1 MNGRPHWPRGT
12 LLGLSAVA
20 LLMTASASQAQT
32 SPSILGT
39 YNGTFSGQDHFC
51 SPPTIAESFHG
62 TISFTVND
70 QQGALF
76 TGSGTIHDTT
86 DGETDPISISG
97 SIAPSGSVTGDFTV
111 DDPVDPA
118 SATFSGSLSGNVL
131 RLNFDGSDSECNFT
145 GSITVSRG
153 ASAGVDPENAPGNAV
168 TTQTEVDSFA
178 RGQPLANSNRIRNI
192 LRGGGNNVQASA
204 NGLTL
209 SGMSAG
215 DGNSMPVGAWV
226 GYSYTDTENDFSTT
240 AFTSTRHSVLFGL
253 DTMPSDDL
261 LLGVSVGIE
270 RVDVDTRF
278 NSGEQDLSAITVA
291 PYLGLLINDWLT
303 LDATVGIGNVNNDQF
318 RLQGATRIDSEV
330 DSIRWFANTNLA
342 ATYTSDALHL
352 TGLAGLLWVTQRDD
366 DFFESNGQFTQ
377 DSHYNVGR
385 ALLGGEIAYSIGAW
399 EPYASGLFEYDFT
412 STSQQYAAG
421 VVAPQ
426 NDQTDVLVSAGLRYF
441 GNNNISGALEY
452 NTLFGRQDLD
462 EYSINASIRWEF

>member
-1 MNGRPHWPRGT
+1 MHS
-12 LLGLSAVA
+12 LLEA
-20 LLMTASASQAQT
+20 
-32 SPSILGT
+32 
-39 YNGTFSGQDHFC
+39 
-51 SPPTIAESFHG
+51 
-62 TISFTVND
+62 
-70 QQGALF
+70 
-76 TGSGTIHDTT
+76 
-86 DGETDPISISG
+86 
-97 SIAPSGSVTGDFTV
+97 
-111 DDPVDPA
+111 
-118 SATFSGSLSGNVL
+118 SLSGDLL
-131 RLNFDGSDSECNFT
+131 RLTFDGSTSECNFT

-153 ASAGVDPENAPGNAV
+153 ASAGVDPENSAGNAV

-192 LRGGGNNVQASA
+192 LRGGGTNVQASA

-215 DGNSMPVGAWV
+215 EGNSMPVGAWF

-240 AFTSTRHSVLFGL
+240 AFTSTRHSALFGL
-253 DTMPSDDL
+253 DAMPTDDL

-270 RVDVDTRF
+270 RVDVNTRF
-278 NSGEQDLSAITVA
+278 NSGEQDLTAITVS

-303 LDATVGIGNVNNDQF
+303 LDATVGIGDVNNDQF
-318 RLQGATRIDSEV
+318 RLQGTTRINSEV

-342 ATYTSDALHL
+342 ATYSSDALHL

-377 DSHYNVGR
+377 DAHYNVGR

-421 VVAPQ
+421 VVAPR
-426 NDQTDVLVSAGLRYF
+426 NDQTDVLFSAGLRYF
-441 GNNNISGALEY
+441 GNNDISGALEY
-452 NTLFGRQDLD
+452 NTLFGRRDLD
-462 EYSINASIRWEF
+462 EYSINASIRWDF